1 MMRRLLLTA
10 IVAVLTQVCTGCTN
24 DSTIEPNITRAS
36 DVSTSVP
43 RPVMPNVVCMGLQE
57 AQDLIQDQGVFFSRS
72 EDASGQKR
80 SQIIDSNWTVV
91 DQNIA
96 PGQRFDEGDV
106 VLKVLKIDE
115 VAARGLCG
123 SAMDLICA
131 FKKWCPRDSQ

>member
-1 MMRRLLLTA
+1 MMRRVIITVLA
-10 IVAVLTQVCTGCTN
+10 AVLTQVGASCTN
-24 DSTIEPNITRAS
+24 DSSIETNITQAS

-43 RPVMPNVVCMGLQE
+43 RPVMTNVVCMGLQE

-115 VAARGLCG
+115 VTARGLCN
-123 SAMDLICA
+123 
-131 FKKWCPRDSQ
+131 

>member
-1 MMRRLLLTA
+1 MRRLQITA
-10 IVAVLTQVCTGCTN
+10 VVAVLTQIFTGCTS
-24 DSTIEPNITRAS
+24 DSSIETNFTQES

-91 DQNIA
+91 GQNIA
-96 PGQRFDEGDV
+96 PGQRIDEGDV

-115 VAARGLCG
+115 VTARGLCN
-123 SAMDLICA
+123 
-131 FKKWCPRDSQ
+131 